1 MKKAEVKWKKWTDTY
16 FLQHRQ
22 FILKAKWTDT

>member
-16 FLQHRQ
+16 LFQYKQ